1 MFTISDAVGSVTW
14 FEPPPVET
22 ASDHTIVHTN
32 STQLRKGST
41 NVNLRWEFSLT
52 SELNLIAVNLRFD
65 GANAGTIVP
74 STGVSGVDVALT
86 SRFNI
91 SWVARQATLVIFNV
105 STADEGLFSCA
116 LITFEGATSKTWER
130 NIEVSVVGKPIM
142 FFSSLRVH
150 ILTEELK

>member
-1 MFTISDAVGSVTW
+1 MMFTISDAAGSVTW

-22 ASDHTIVHTN
+22 VSDHTIVHTN

-52 SELNLIAVNLRFD
+52 SELNLITVNLRFD

-105 STADEGLFSCA
+105 STADEGLLYIYTLVFKEVDIS
-116 LITFEGATSKTWER
+116 
-130 NIEVSVVGKPIM
+130 NIYIYIYIYIYRKSVFR
-142 FFSSLRVH
+142 FFRSR
-150 ILTEELK
+150 ELDTLK